1 MCVWSKAIRLTL
13 CFGMLGVLISCARPK
28 ETPEDEKITVQ
39 LTAPQ
44 NSYIQDFD
52 TNLYKLWLEEQT
64 GLRIEMTWLP
74 SEDAEQIAR
83 QQLQAKQ
90 GLPDAYV
97 GFGNRN
103 IFQNPNIQRYGELGL
118 ILPLNR
124 YIEEYGVNLKE
135 LFNEL
140 PEHNIKSMMTSAD
153 GNIYSMPGFSSSAI
167 TKYQRFMWVNKN
179 WLEEL
184 NMNVPTTTAEFREML
199 AAFRDNDP
207 NGNGIADEIPMAG
220 TEDAYG
226 KQPYDY
232 LVNAFVYNDK
242 DNAYLIP
249 ENGVLSFAPV
259 KDEWREALTYLRFL
273 FDEGLYSPLC
283 FTQNDQQFR
292 QLANDPR
299 DILGAFLSPGITFTA
314 LQNSPEVMARYV
326 GIGPLLG
333 PGGVRLSTV
342 FASLPK
348 PNGVITSAC
357 RYPEEV
363 FKLFDL
369 MLSEEACLM
378 GRYGEQGVDWH
389 FAGQGEVSI
398 FGTPATIHITNQLWN
413 TTQNKHLMQI
423 APYVSRP
430 KFSGGV
436 TWDGNTSDG
445 EYMNAQAALKYA
457 DSDPAEHVTAL
468 IFTPEEEA
476 AVQEIRAD
484 IEARV
489 RVTAAAFITGERD
502 IKSDTE
508 WELYLREFEDLGLAE
523 FLKAAQV
530 AYNRTR

>member
-1 MCVWSKAIRLTL
+1 VRVLPRAICPLL
-13 CFGMLGVLISCARPK
+13 CAGILGGLASCAPP
-28 ETPEDEKITVQ
+28 EAPEDERITVR

-52 TNLYKLWLEEQT
+52 TNRYKLWLEEQT
-64 GLRIEMTWLP
+64 GLNIEMTWLP
-74 SEDAEQIAR
+74 SEDAEQIVR
-83 QQLQAKQ
+83 QQLQTGQ

-97 GFGNRN
+97 GFGSRD
-103 IFQNPNIQRYGELGL
+103 IFQNPNIQRYGEQGL
-118 ILPLNR
+118 ILPLNP
-124 YIEEYGVNLKE
+124 YIEEYGVNLKG
-135 LFNEL
+135 LFDEL
-140 PEHNIKSMMTSAD
+140 PEHSIESMMTSAD
-153 GNIYSMPGFSSSAI
+153 GNIYAMPGFSSSTI
-167 TKYQRFMWVNKN
+167 TRYQRFMWVNRR
-179 WLEEL
+179 WLDALGLEL
-184 NMNVPTTTAEFREML
+184 PTTTAEFRDML
-199 AAFRDNDP
+199 TAFRDNDP
-207 NGNGIADEIPMAG
+207 NGNGVADEIPMAG
-220 TEDAYG
+220 TEDSYG

-232 LVNAFVYNDK
+232 LMNAFVYNDK

-249 ENGVLSFAPV
+249 ENGVLRFAPV
-259 KDEWREALTYLRFL
+259 KDEWREALVYLRGL
-273 FDEGLYSPLC
+273 FEEGLYASLC

-299 DILGAFLSPGITFTA
+299 DILGAFLSPGVTFTV

-326 GIGPLLG
+326 GIGPLTG
-333 PGGVRLSTV
+333 PDGVRLSTV
-342 FASLPK
+342 FTPLPK

-357 RYPEEV
+357 RHPEEV

-389 FAGQGEVSI
+389 FADAGEVSI
-398 FGTPATIHITNQLWN
+398 YGTPATIHITNQLWN

-445 EYMNAQAALKYA
+445 EYMNAQAALQYT
-457 DSDPAEHVTAL
+457 DSDPDEYVMAL

-484 IEARV
+484 LEARV
-489 RVTAAAFITGERD
+489 REAAAAFITGERD
-502 IKSDTE
+502 IHSGAE
-508 WELYLREFEDLGLAE
+508 WEAYRREFDELGLAE

-530 AYNRTR
+530 AYDRMR